1 MSWANFQEERWKID
15 QGGLEERLGE
25 LDGELL
31 STDAQ
36 SSSARQASDIESL
49 ISRGVDVLMIVAWD
63 ADAILPSVQRAVDEG
78 IPVIAYERQIEHP
91 DVFYTAFNPVDV
103 GRMQAEAVVAA
114 RPEGRYAIIA
124 GSPQDQYAHYVLEG
138 QRAVLDPLVEAGDI
152 EIVAE
157 QWTDAWL
164 PDNAQANMEQ
174 ILTAEGDEIDAVVA
188 ANDGTAGGVVAA
200 LASVGLDG
208 EVPVSGQDGDI
219 AALNRIALG
228 TQTMTA
234 WKDARELGRAAADV
248 AAEIAA
254 GTSFEEID
262 GVETWD
268 RRAERG
274 RAAAGLGHGRQPRAC
289 RRGGLDLD
297 RRALRGRERCGRA
310 GPLRHELSA
319 NGGPSGS
326 GRHASGASVVDGH
339 RPPTRHR
346 PFPDQPAAA
355 PGSSTVPATYWS
367 RSTIAP
373 VIIAASFEIR
383 KATSPAGSSGISNR
397 PNG

>member
-1 MSWANFQEERWKID
+1 MIGTRRARTARTARRAAAALAAPLALSAALLAPPALAQDGPTVGMSWANFQEERWKID
-15 QGGLEERLGE
+15 EAGLEERLGE
-25 LDGELL
+25 LGGELV

-36 SSSARQASDIESL
+36 SSSARQATDIESL
-49 ISRGVDVLMIVAWD
+49 ISRGIDVLMIVAWD
-63 ADAILPSVQRAVDEG
+63 SEAILPSVQRAVDEG

-103 GRMQAEAVVAA
+103 GRMQAEAIVEAA
-114 RPEGRYAIIA
+114 PEGRYAIIA

-138 QRAVLDPLVEAGDI
+138 QKTVLDPLVESGDI

-164 PDNAQANMEQ
+164 PGNAQANMEQ

-208 EVPVSGQDGDI
+208 VVPVSGQDGDI

-248 AAEIAA
+248 AAEIAGGA
-254 GTSFEEID
+254 AFEEVTD
-262 GVETWD
+262 VVTWD
-268 RRAERG
+268 RGPKGVAQSAVVLPPVSVTDDNLERVVE
-274 RAAAGLGHGRQPRAC
+274 AGWISEADLCAGV
-289 RRGGLDLD
+289 GG
-297 RRALRGRERCGRA
+297 ANAPAPCG
-310 GPLRHELSA
+310 G
-319 NGGPSGS
+319 
-326 GRHASGASVVDGH
+326 
-339 RPPTRHR
+339 
-346 PFPDQPAAA
+346 
-355 PGSSTVPATYWS
+355 
-367 RSTIAP
+367 
-373 VIIAASFEIR
+373 
-383 KATSPAGSSGISNR
+383 
-397 PNG
+397 

>member
-1 MSWANFQEERWKID
+1 MIPIPPASRRQPATALAAALVLSLAAPVALAADGPTVGMSWANFQEERWKID

-138 QRAVLDPLVEAGDI
+138 QRAVLDTLVEAGDI

-268 RRAERG
+268 RGPKGVAQSAVVLPPVSVTADNLERVVE
-274 RAAAGLGHGRQPRAC
+274 AGWISTDELC
-289 RRGGLDLD
+289 
-297 RRALRGRERCGRA
+297 A
-310 GPLRHELSA
+310 GV
-319 NGGPSGS
+319 
-326 GRHASGASVVDGH
+326 SGADA
-339 RPPTRHR
+339 
-346 PFPDQPAAA
+346 PA
-355 PGSSTVPATYWS
+355 PCDT
-367 RSTIAP
+367 
-373 VIIAASFEIR
+373 
-383 KATSPAGSSGISNR
+383 N
-397 PNG
+397 